1 MSDNTKLTFTP
12 VIGIEIHIQLKTKS
26 KVFCS
31 CSADYTNDEPNS
43 HICPVCMGLP
53 GSMPVLNKSVIQQG
67 MLAGMAL
74 NCTVQ
79 PTTYFFRKSYYYPD
93 LPKNYQITQSDLPI
107 AANGW
112 LEIKDDAGNPK
123 TIRINR
129 LHLEEDVGKL
139 HHSAADGRLEGA
151 ETSWVDY
158 NRSGLPLA
166 EIVSEP
172 DVSSAREAVEYVTAL
187 RRRVRYAGAS
197 DVDLEKGMM
206 RFDANVSVKC
216 SDGRW
221 GRRVEVKNMNSFRAL
236 ERAIEYEIKRQS
248 KILAEGGEV
257 LQETRHWNDAKETTT
272 ASRVKEFYR
281 KFIVEPDLPPL
292 VVSPQ
297 WVEEVRGMLPEMP
310 NEKAARYKEMGLSEI
325 DAGVLTDSIDVAQYF
340 EACVAAGA
348 NPLRA
353 GNWVRTEV
361 LRAVNDRQAGDRQVG
376 EKQAGDRQFG
386 VKDLPVKPDVLAEL
400 IRRIDDGKLSTTLA
414 KNVFEGL
421 LEGLSLDEAVKN
433 SGAAEGGVNAGALED
448 LVSATLAANADVVGD
463 IRSGKDTKGK
473 KVKFLQGL
481 IMRETKGQARP
492 EEVAAAIES
501 ALANPENLK

>member
-1 MSDNTKLTFTP
+1 MSDKLTFTP

-43 HICPVCMGLP
+43 HVCPVCMGLP
-53 GSMPVLNKSVIQQG
+53 GSMPVLNEAVVRQG

-74 NCTVQ
+74 NCEVQ
-79 PTTYFFRKSYYYPD
+79 PTTLFFRKSYFYPD

-112 LEIKDDAGNPK
+112 LEIKDDAGKPK
-123 TIRINR
+123 KIRINR

-139 HHSAADGRLEGA
+139 HHGTTDGRLEGA

-172 DVSSAREAVEYVTAL
+172 DVSSSREAVEFVTML
-187 RRRVRYAGAS
+187 RRRVRYSGAS

-206 RFDANVSVKC
+206 RFDANVSMKC

-221 GRRVEVKNMNSFRAL
+221 GNRVEVKNMNSFRAL

-248 KILAEGGEV
+248 KLLAEGGEI
-257 LQETRHWNDAKETTT
+257 LQETRHWNDTKGVTSGT
-272 ASRVKEFYR
+272 RVKEFYR

-292 VVSPQ
+292 VVPPE
-297 WVEEVRGMLPEMP
+297 WVEEVRAALPEMP
-310 NEKAARYKEMGLSEI
+310 LEKASRYVKEMGLSEV
-325 DAGVLTDSIDVAQYF
+325 DAAVLTDSLDVARYF

-348 NPLRA
+348 NPARA

-361 LRAVNDRQAGDRQVG
+361 LRAVG
-376 EKQAGDRQFG
+376 ERHIDADA
-386 VKDLPVKPDVLAEL
+386 LPVKPEALAEL
-400 IRRIDDGKLSTTLA
+400 VLRVEDGRLSTTLA
-414 KNVFEGL
+414 RQVFDEM
-421 LEGLSLDEAVKN
+421 LEGLSLEEAVKK
-433 SGAAEGGVNAGALED
+433 SGAVEGGMGAAALGD
-448 LVSATLAANADVVGD
+448 LVRATLAANPDVVEE

-473 KVKFLQGL
+473 KIKFLQGL
-481 IMRETKGQARP
+481 VMREAKGQARAG
-492 EEVAAAIES
+492 EVAS
-501 ALANPENLK
+501 AVETALKPE